1 MLVLGAL
8 WYTFF
13 MIFSKKV
20 AAIKRIQQKNFSRD
34 PLSDSDFAFLLD
46 CLTKEHSDGVYT
58 AALIVFIESDTASLD
73 VLIDNFDSMMDQA
86 QMLAIPMLACTDHVN
101 CYVFL
106 LERLRKATSL
116 DEVAMISLSL
126 SSTHY
131 LIVPLLVHDLIS
143 DDTVYLK
150 RLGDILKELG
160 FRRVMPYLVLQPQ
173 IPFES
178 FFRDLFGDDKID
190 MIKQK
195 T

>member
-1 MLVLGAL
+1 
-8 WYTFF
+8 
-13 MIFSKKV
+13 
-20 AAIKRIQQKNFSRD
+20 
-34 PLSDSDFAFLLD
+34 
-46 CLTKEHSDGVYT
+46 
-58 AALIVFIESDTASLD
+58 
-73 VLIDNFDSMMDQA
+73 
-86 QMLAIPMLACTDHVN
+86 
-101 CYVFL
+101 
-106 LERLRKATSL
+106 
-116 DEVAMISLSL
+116 MISLSL